1 MSAER
6 VDHAAYAADLLEKQS
21 HWPADRDGN
30 DPESD
35 RVIQEAL
42 VRATLALVEQQR
54 IANVIALGSPQKLI
68 GGGEASVPSWDRQ
81 YQLRPEI
88 AEALGLS

>member
-1 MSAER
+1 MSADR
-6 VDHAAYAADLLEKQS
+6 VDQAAYAADLLERQS

-54 IANVIALGSPQKLI
+54 IATISSLTGQGLI
-68 GGGEASVPSWDRQ
+68 NPDDQVRA
-81 YQLRPEI
+81 EI
-88 AEALGLS
+88 LNALGLS